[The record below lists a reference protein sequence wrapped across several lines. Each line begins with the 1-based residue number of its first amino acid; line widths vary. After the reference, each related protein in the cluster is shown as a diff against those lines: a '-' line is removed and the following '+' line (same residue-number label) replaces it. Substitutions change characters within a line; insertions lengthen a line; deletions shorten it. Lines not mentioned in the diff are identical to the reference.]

1 MVTQKMAANPILN
14 HRLVPVHSKLT
25 KKESEE
31 ILKTY
36 KVSTVQLPKIVISDS
51 AITHL
56 KCEVG
61 DIVQIERKSPTRGAA
76 VYYRVV
82 VNE

>member
-1 MVTQKMAANPILN
+1 MAANPVLN
-14 HRLVPVHSKLT
+14 HRLVPAHSKLN

-31 ILKTY
+31 ILEKY
-36 KVSTVQLPKIVISDS
+36 KVSAVQLPKIMITDS

-61 DIVQIERKSPTRGAA
+61 DIIVVERKSPTKGTA

>member
-1 MVTQKMAANPILN
+1 MAANPVLN
-14 HRLVPVHSKLT
+14 HRLVPAHSKLS

-31 ILKTY
+31 ILEKY
-36 KVSTVQLPKIVISDS
+36 KVSAVQLPKILVTDS
-51 AITHL
+51 AIARL

-61 DIVQIERKSPTRGAA
+61 DIILVERKSPTKGAA

-82 VNE
+82 VSE